1 MEVSIYYPK
10 KNGTFIIMIIELS
23 FKKIKS
29 CTHKKKETSFNY
41 KDNTNFNKKFN
52 S

>member
-1 MEVSIYYPK
+1 MEVSIYYLK

-29 CTHKKKETSFNY
+29 CTHKKRETSFNY
-41 KDNTNFNKKFN
+41 KDNKNSYKKFK